1 MKSQPFLLAVLMGGI
16 AVAVQA
22 QPTEPSPNNAP
33 PVNIQENAPPP
44 PQDQQSPP
52 PVDNAPGADAA
63 NNSDATA
70 VNSATNTSTTAKPQN
85 GSAGAPVT
93 LVPPKSNSGAKGD
106 KSLRMNFRNA
116 PLDQVLN
123 YMSDAAGY
131 IIILETELKGTVDVW
146 SNQPLTKAEAVTLLN
161 SVLSK
166 NGYAVVQDGRFLTVV
181 SKDEARRR
189 DIPIK
194 SGNNPTEIPKDT
206 QIVTQIIPVRSLN
219 PTQLLKD
226 LAPLLPTDTTITA
239 NEAGNSL
246 IMTDTQLNI
255 HRMAEIIKALDSVS
269 SSINSIRVFQLRYA
283 DSKTTVTVIKEL
295 FPSQD
300 STSSGRGNQGS
311 VRGGNNFPMFP
322 GGFNAGDNNNNNANS
337 SASKA
342 SIRVLAVAD
351 ENSNS
356 VIVSAPDDILPIVG
370 DLITNIDVSVD
381 DIAEMKVF
389 RLRYADPTEMAN
401 LLTSLFPDDTT
412 SNNNNNNMNRFA
424 GGPFGMMGGQQ
435 RQTTTTTSD
444 RAKRKGRVL
453 AVADARTASVVV
465 NADKSLMPHI
475 STIIQ
480 QLDSNPAKKQ
490 KVYVYS
496 LENADVQD
504 VEQVLN
510 DLFQSSNSRSSRSS
524 SSSQTS
530 PLTTRS
536 TTMQQQQSQSQ
547 SSFGSS
553 SSSGRSGF

>member
-33 PVNIQENAPPP
+33 PVNIQENAPTP
-44 PQDQQSPP
+44 PQDQQALP
-52 PVDNAPGADAA
+52 PVDNAPGADAV

-70 VNSATNTSTTAKPQN
+70 ANSATNTSTTAKPQN
-85 GSAGAPVT
+85 GSTGAPVT

-146 SNQPLTKAEAVTLLN
+146 SNQPLTKAEAVALLN

-239 NEAGNSL
+239 NEVGNSL

-337 SASKA
+337 STSKA
-342 SIRVLAVAD
+342 SIRVLVVAD

-381 DIAEMKVF
+381 DIAEVKVF

-510 DLFQSSNSRSSRSS
+510 DLFQSSNSRNSRSS
-524 SSSQTS
+524 SSSRTS

-553 SSSGRSGF
+553 SSGKSGF

>member
-44 PQDQQSPP
+44 QDQQALP

-63 NNSDATA
+63 NNSDTTA
-70 VNSATNTSTTAKPQN
+70 VNSATNTSTTAKLQN
-85 GSAGAPVT
+85 GSTGAPVT
-93 LVPPKSNSGAKGD
+93 LVPPKSNSGSKGD

-337 SASKA
+337 STSKA
-342 SIRVLAVAD
+342 SIRVLVVAD

-381 DIAEMKVF
+381 DIAEVKVF

-510 DLFQSSNSRSSRSS
+510 DLFQSSNSRNSRSS
-524 SSSQTS
+524 SSSRTS

-536 TTMQQQQSQSQ
+536 TMMQQQQSQSQ

-553 SSSGRSGF
+553 SSGKSGF